1 MNRSVVSPSPSVND
15 VGSNLSYLPSGDV
28 QKALEGQNVS
38 GAASQNGCP
47 NECSNHG
54 LFINLKEDADIFYGK
69 FLSVLGVHYEHS
81 MGYQVL
87 VMLIVI

>member
-1 MNRSVVSPSPSVND
+1 M
-15 VGSNLSYLPSGDV
+15 LT
-28 QKALEGQNVS
+28 
-38 GAASQNGCP
+38 
-47 NECSNHG
+47 
-54 LFINLKEDADIFYGK
+54 FFYGK